1 MAYNYAMF
9 GLGPY
14 GPYWQKMRKITRE
27 LLSVHHIE
35 MFEHLRISEIKESV
49 GDIYDFW
56 LKNRSFQSHMVKID
70 INQWLGCLTQNIVLR
85 TIVGK
90 RYEWNDKNG
99 IQFSER
105 IRTVTGQVGKFY
117 LRDYVSFLRW
127 LDWGGHEKAMQEAA
141 KETDRILTEWLGEHK
156 LRRKAKDEQ
165 HDIMDMI
172 LTRMDEATSQDF
184 EGFDPDT
191 VVKATSLT
199 FISGAADSTRMTLS
213 QVVFLL
219 ISNPHVLQ
227 KARDELNNHVGRNRQ
242 VEESDIK
249 NLVYLQA
256 IIKESMRLHP
266 SSQLLPPRESVED
279 CEIGGY
285 NIPKDTLLIA
295 NLFLTSHQN
304 VDVMGNH
311 YELLP
316 FGSGR
321 RRCPGIFFGLRLVQ
335 IALATLIHRFELE
348 KASDD
353 PDDKS
358 ATGLTNSIPQF
369 KILLKP
375 ITSTEK

>member
-1 MAYNYAMF
+1 MAPSGPYVASSLIGPEVMAYNYAMF

-249 NLVYLQA
+249 NLIHRDPQVWPNPDEFQP
-256 IIKESMRLHP
+256 ER
-266 SSQLLPPRESVED
+266 
-279 CEIGGY
+279 
-285 NIPKDTLLIA
+285 
-295 NLFLTSHQN
+295 FLTSHQN

>member
-191 VVKATSLT
+191 VVKATSLLQIAQST
-199 FISGAADSTRMTLS
+199 IDKASKKLEIVKTDPMALKISVKESTKTCMLQENRST
-213 QVVFLL
+213 
-219 ISNPHVLQ
+219 VL
-227 KARDELNNHVGRNRQ
+227 DESKI
-242 VEESDIK
+242 EEI
-249 NLVYLQA
+249 LRVYLGRVG
-256 IIKESMRLHP
+256 MM
-266 SSQLLPPRESVED
+266 
-279 CEIGGY
+279 GGEE
-285 NIPKDTLLIA
+285 
-295 NLFLTSHQN
+295 
-304 VDVMGNH
+304 GG
-311 YELLP
+311 
-316 FGSGR
+316 FG
-321 RRCPGIFFGLRLVQ
+321 V
-335 IALATLIHRFELE
+335 
-348 KASDD
+348 K
-353 PDDKS
+353 
-358 ATGLTNSIPQF
+358 N
-369 KILLKP
+369 
-375 ITSTEK
+375 